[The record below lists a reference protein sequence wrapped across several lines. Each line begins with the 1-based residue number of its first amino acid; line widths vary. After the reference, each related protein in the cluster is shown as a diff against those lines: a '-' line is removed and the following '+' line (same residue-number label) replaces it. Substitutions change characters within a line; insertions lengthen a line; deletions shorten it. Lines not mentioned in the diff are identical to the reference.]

1 MRALRR
7 AQEQRARNWAAR
19 DMQRSGHGAHA
30 LRRDTGAQAL
40 RLGLTEWMQQR
51 EERKEGGR

>member
-7 AQEQRARNWAAR
+7 EQKQRARNWAAR
-19 DMQRSGHGAHA
+19 DMQRSGHGAYA

-40 RLGLTEWMQQR
+40 RLGLVEWMQER
-51 EERKEGGR
+51 EERKESGR